1 MPPQAVDAY
10 KKAIGWSRYTI
21 VSRIGLALN
30 KTSVTLQV
38 PSTTTITAT
47 PSVYNGDPDDVTVK
61 WASGN
66 AGVANVSS
74 SIGKTVRVNTYKA
87 GTATIT
93 ASDVTGKV
101 RATCK
106 VTVTVLPA
114 PTAKAAS
121 ASYNSI
127 KVSWSAV
134 RGAAGY
140 ELYRATSKNGKY
152 SKVKTLSSS
161 TKSYTNTGRTT
172 GTTYYYKVRAY
183 KKVRDTI
190 YRGNYSAVVSAKPTL
205 GKVSSVKTKQ
215 NGKQKIKVSWKKVTG
230 ASGYVV
236 YQSTKK
242 GSGYNKVKTIKK
254 GNTVSYTTKKL
265 KKNKKYYYKVRA
277 YRTVNGKKVYGAYS
291 SVVSRKAK

>member
-215 NGKQKIKVSWKKVTG
+215 NGKQKIKVSWKKVT
-230 ASGYVV
+230 ALPAMWFTS
-236 YQSTKK
+236 QRKK
-242 GSGYNKVKTIKK
+242 EADII
-254 GNTVSYTTKKL
+254 
-265 KKNKKYYYKVRA
+265 R
-277 YRTVNGKKVYGAYS
+277 
-291 SVVSRKAK
+291 